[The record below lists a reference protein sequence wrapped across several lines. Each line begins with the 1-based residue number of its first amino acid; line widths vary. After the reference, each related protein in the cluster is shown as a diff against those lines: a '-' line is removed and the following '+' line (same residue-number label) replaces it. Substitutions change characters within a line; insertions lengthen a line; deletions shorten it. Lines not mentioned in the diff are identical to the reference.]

1 MAWKKQY
8 LNMSKEEFEAF
19 LRARAGEILNKASD
33 IVFEEVVDRVLGEE
47 EEGQKEQELE
57 KSNKGAGGN
66 VEMDLGVGIR
76 EAAAVSDATKMQ
88 IRASPRLQGAK
99 DEHVLAKVEGRVARK
114 NLEFKEGNNPSHS
127 SLLSV
132 PRDLAIEGLSN
143 RYQPRGFFFR
153 ERQQPL

>member
-1 MAWKKQY
+1 
-8 LNMSKEEFEAF
+8 
-19 LRARAGEILNKASD
+19 
-33 IVFEEVVDRVLGEE
+33 VLGEE

-99 DEHVLAKVEGRVARK
+99 DEHVLAKIEGRVARK